1 MCVCER
7 ERDKECERQRERE
20 REIEGE
26 REGERERQWE
36 KERKKERREIPKFYS
51 FHIISWFCSFSPLS
65 SVNSFIVIF
74 IQPVTS
80 ASPKNLGNEESEKEE
95 NTRDEV
101 ENWRSKSKLN

>member
-1 MCVCER
+1 MSER
-7 ERDKECERQRERE
+7 ERDKECDRQRERE

-26 REGERERQWE
+26 RERQKE

-51 FHIISWFCSFSPLS
+51 FHIISWFCSFSLLS

-101 ENWRSKSKLN
+101 EN

>member
-1 MCVCER
+1 MSER
-7 ERDKECERQRERE
+7 ERDKECDRQRKRDRGRERGRERE
-20 REIEGE
+20 TE
-26 REGERERQWE
+26 R
-36 KERKKERREIPKFYS
+36 KRKKERREIPKFYS
-51 FHIISWFCSFSPLS
+51 FHIISWFCSFSLLS

-101 ENWRSKSKLN
+101 EN